1 MSYPT
6 NYVLQNNHPLITR
19 EQNYVLDRKLL
30 TIHSEDRDIT
40 KWKKCNHFEI
50 MCPQVYTN
58 VQSIRLAEIG
68 IPCNYYNFS
77 KNLQNTKFSVTIIP
91 VNPLDPLYG
100 VLWYHEVFIDLSDGY
115 YENTDLANTM
125 TYLLNKE
132 TTTYLKAHGFPLTNY
147 DHFHVKYNSVKEK
160 MVIANNLHNFR
171 LNFSKRFTYDLSACI
186 EQNIF
191 DRYNKWGF
199 PAYIG
204 YVDKKDVEP
213 IKKDGLEGLVFPYES
228 NPVVAWIIPDP
239 LLKGVYYSESP
250 LAIDILGHMCIYLE
264 LEKYNNYDEL
274 KPYVEGTTQMYNND
288 YNAIVNSAFAKIPL
302 IDIPKTQIFDSLNGF
317 LSNLVQYD
325 PPIEKISK
333 FKLKF
338 RYHDGTLVDFQRNA
352 LTLTLEIN
360 QLRNEIHKKMNI
372 RVPAAYNLT

>member
-6 NYVLQNNHPLITR
+6 NYVLQNNHPLIPR

-30 TIHSEDRDIT
+30 TVHAEDRDIT
-40 KWKKCNHFEI
+40 KWKNCNNFEI
-50 MCPQVYTN
+50 MCPQIYTN
-58 VQSIRLAEIG
+58 VQSIRLAELA

-91 VNPLDPLYG
+91 INPIDPYYAI
-100 VLWYHEVFIDLSDGY
+100 LWYQKITVDLSDGY

-132 TTTYLKAHGFPLTNY
+132 ITTFLKNNGFPIANY
-147 DHFHVKYNSVKEK
+147 DNFSVKYNNVKEK
-160 MVIANNLHNFR
+160 MVIANNLHDFI
-171 LNFSKRFTYDLSACI
+171 LNFSERFTYDLSACI
-186 EQNIF
+186 EQNHF

-204 YVDKKDVEP
+204 YVEKKDVHT
-213 IKKDGLEGLVFPYES
+213 KVCKDPEGLIFSYES
-228 NPVVAWIIPDP
+228 NPAVAWIKPDS
-239 LLKGVYYSESP
+239 LSKAVYYSESP
-250 LAIDILGHMCIYLE
+250 LAIDIIGPMCIYME
-264 LEKYNNYDEL
+264 LEKYNTYDEL

-317 LSNLVQYD
+317 LINLVQYD
-325 PPIEKISK
+325 PPIEKIAK
-333 FKLKF
+333 FKFKF
-338 RYHDGTLVDFQRNA
+338 RYHDGTLVDFQRNT

-360 QLRNEIHKKMNI
+360 QLRSEINKKMNI